1 MIIKTFEFV
10 PIVQNLIAEYRTFLK
25 INRSASEKT
34 IITYERDI
42 KSFFKFLDIEI
53 DDIKGMQKI
62 ANDDIKKWLL
72 ERKQNTTNRTI
83 SRQIV
88 AIKMFFIFLN
98 EIHDIKNNTILNM
111 NGLKFTANLPKAITF
126 EKIKEIV
133 ENIAEIHK
141 YKTNWELS
149 RDKFLIILLFSTGM
163 RISEALNLRHY
174 HMQENTIT
182 ILGKGNK
189 ERIVPLLDVIKD
201 YYENY
206 KNELLKEKLFTTTS
220 NWLFINKKQKKL
232 SARSVDAFFQKIK
245 INKNM
250 QFFSPHVMRHSFATV
265 LLENGANIR
274 QIQELLGH
282 EKLAT
287 TQKYTKITQKII
299 GEKLKKI
306 DW

>member
-1 MIIKTFEFV
+1 M
-10 PIVQNLIAEYRTFLK
+10 QNLIAEYRTFLK

-42 KSFFKFLDIEI
+42 KSFFKFLDIAI
-53 DDIKGMQKI
+53 DDVKRMQKI

-98 EIHDIKNNTILNM
+98 EIHEIKNNTILNM

-149 RDKFLIILLFSTGM
+149 RDKFLMILLFSTGM

-232 SARSVDAFFQKIK
+232 SARSVDAFFQEIK